1 MDISEI
7 ILVTYDKPDWVHSFL
22 SILLEKKFQFIESMK
37 GAKFDLIETG
47 GDSFSIPTPERLL
60 LTLRQENARCL
71 A

>member
-37 GAKFDLIETG
+37 GAKFELIETG

-60 LTLRQENARCL
+60 LTLR
-71 A
+71 